1 MGPQPL
7 EDLVTALARLPG
19 IGRKTAQRLALYVL
33 KSPPQ
38 EAQAL
43 AEAIRGAREN
53 IGHCTRCF
61 NLTER
66 GQELCHVCRDPNR
79 DQAVICVVEEA
90 SDALALERSELLR
103 GTYHVLGGALSPL
116 DGIGPADL
124 RIDELIERVR
134 RDSVREVIL
143 AHNASA
149 EGEATA
155 EYIHQRLAGQTSVT
169 RLARGLPA
177 GSDLDLADRTTLT
190 HALQGRTTFR

>member
-7 EDLVTALARLPG
+7 EDLVTAFARLPG

-38 EAQAL
+38 EAQHL

-53 IGHCTRCF
+53 IGHCQRCY

-66 GQELCHVCRDPNR
+66 GQELCHVCRDTRR
-79 DQAVICVVEEA
+79 DPAVICVVEEA
-90 SDALALERSELLR
+90 SDALALERSDLMR

-124 RIDELIERVR
+124 RIDELIERVK
-134 RDSVREVIL
+134 RDGVREVIL

-155 EYIHQRLAGQTSVT
+155 EYIHQRLDGLTSVT

-177 GSDLDLADRTTLT
+177 GSDLDLADRTTLA
-190 HALQGRTTFR
+190 HALQGRTTYR